1 MFGGGD
7 APIRGLMPPRGLLWG
22 AAQATGWAV
31 GVWAAA
37 DLLFSAILP
46 VLAAELLF
54 AAIAVLAL
62 AGFARLPSRPAFG
75 AANAITLGRSALIA
89 VLAGHAIEPPDARDA
104 AWWIAAAL
112 AGTALLLDGVDG
124 WVARRRRAASA
135 FGARF
140 DMEVDAL
147 AALVLSCVL
156 WQAGKAGPWILLI
169 GALRYLFVLAGW
181 AFDAL
186 RRPLPPSQRRRA
198 VCALQGA
205 LLVACFIPL
214 WPVAVPPVLA
224 ALALALTSLSFLID
238 TAWLIR
244 RRRGAF

>member
-7 APIRGLMPPRGLLWG
+7 TPIRRSTPSRGQLW
-22 AAQATGWAV
+22 AAAEAAGCAI

-46 VLAAELLF
+46 ALVAELLF
-54 AAIAVLAL
+54 TAIAVLAL
-62 AGFARLPSRPAFG
+62 TGFARLPSRPAFG

-89 VLAGHAIEPPDARDA
+89 ILAGHAVEPPDARDA

-112 AGTALLLDGVDG
+112 AATALLLDGVDG

-156 WQAGKAGPWILLI
+156 WQAGTAGPWILLI

-181 AFDAL
+181 VFDAL

-205 LLVACFIPL
+205 LLVACFVPL
-214 WPVAVPPVLA
+214 WPAAVPPALA

-238 TAWLIR
+238 TVWLIH